1 VAIFWLLDDSI
12 QPEWAKK
19 FEARINNKLGKIM
32 ALVQVEQGD
41 LDALDQAL
49 DDATKALSDKIQ
61 ALIDAGKLPAA
72 DVSALQADV
81 ENLRALAAPAP
92 VVEPPV
98 A

>member
-1 VAIFWLLDDSI
+1 
-12 QPEWAKK
+12 
-19 FEARINNKLGKIM
+19 
-32 ALVQVEQGD
+32 
-41 LDALDQAL
+41 L